1 MVTKKISFQ
10 DRKKQNT
17 PKFASIKISKQILWS
32 FAGGIFENR
41 LYRKKICSDVRD
53 KPSTLVKS
61 WCWQKNCLNDG
72 FLKQQWEWRSLA
84 KNLGVTPE
92 RVGRTNAKCF
102 KIERE
107 RRDAASFARK
117 KTLLLATNWVGV
129 SVSSRAIKQPI
140 SHAVNACLDRTAV
153 YSSLFEVVSLWLYR
167 NHISVR

>member
-1 MVTKKISFQ
+1 MLTVKVWNKVAPKQVVTKKISFQ

-17 PKFASIKISKQILWS
+17 QNLLASKYWSKFCDLLLVASLKIV
-32 FAGGIFENR
+32 FTG
-41 LYRKKICSDVRD
+41 RKFVVMYATNH
-53 KPSTLVKS
+53 PHL
-61 WCWQKNCLNDG
+61 
-72 FLKQQWEWRSLA
+72 LKQWEWKSLA

-117 KTLLLATNWVGV
+117 KTLLLATYWVGV

-140 SHAVNACLDRTAV
+140 SHAVNACLDRTEV

-167 NHISVR
+167 NHISAR